1 MYMEDNELASSDHY
15 RVSWTNVDTA
25 RLDTKRLKAEKPD
38 IYQNFTKITSSR
50 RLTIRA
56 AS

>member
-1 MYMEDNELASSDHY
+1 MQDNELASSDRY

-25 RLDTKRLKAEKPD
+25 RLDTKRLKAERPE
-38 IYQNFTKITSSR
+38 IYQDFAKITSSR
-50 RLTIRA
+50 RLTIKV

>member
-1 MYMEDNELASSDHY
+1 MQDNEIASSDRY

-25 RLDTKRLKAEKPD
+25 RLDTKRLKAERPE
-38 IYQNFTKITSSR
+38 IYQDFAKITSSR
-50 RLTIRA
+50 RLTIKV